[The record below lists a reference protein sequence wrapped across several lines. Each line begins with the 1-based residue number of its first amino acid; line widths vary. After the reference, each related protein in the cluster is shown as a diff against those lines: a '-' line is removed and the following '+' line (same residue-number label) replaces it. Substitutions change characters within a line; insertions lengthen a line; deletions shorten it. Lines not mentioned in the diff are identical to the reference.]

1 MLLIFIKAD
10 LARLRILLRLNELLF
25 DYHVTFLI
33 NSLEWCRSELVI
45 WFRTNNTDLALWDT
59 LRLNWQLKTKLF

>member
-10 LARLRILLRLNELLF
+10 FARLRILLRLNELLF

-45 WFRTNNTDLALWDT
+45 WFRTNTDLALWDT